1 MCLIPFLW
9 THGGRGSMASSCSC
23 AETNPVYVR
32 LAVIKHNEHK
42 VGVYARAATSATSH
56 PASTTT
62 NITGGMYA
70 RAATSHPASTR
81 TQVVVQR
88 APRSEKQNG
97 NGTLPFFGN
106 TSHQLRNKRVLLAP
120 TSDGTLLYVPRLS
133 HSKSE
138 LLQKS
143 LATEMTENIS

>member
-1 MCLIPFLW
+1 MAEDRWQAAAPVRRPTPSMCGWL
-9 THGGRGSMASSCSC
+9 SSNT
-23 AETNPVYVR
+23 TNTR
-32 LAVIKHNEHK
+32 WD
-42 VGVYARAATSATSH
+42 VYARAATSATSH